1 MKAGGEKMKFEIRE
15 LTPTEAL
22 EVGALYELKITEN
35 NGFSWHVYECK
46 NMLQV
51 IALITT
57 TLDDVTITTKDGILT
72 ISKKEV

>member
-1 MKAGGEKMKFEIRE
+1 MKFEIRE
-15 LTPTEAL
+15 FTPTEAL

-46 NMLQV
+46 NLLQV

-57 TLDDVTITTKDGILT
+57 TFDDVTITTKNGVLT
-72 ISKKEV
+72 ISKQEA

>member
-1 MKAGGEKMKFEIRE
+1 MIFEIRE

-35 NGFSWHVYECK
+35 NGFSRYVYECK

-57 TLDDVTITTKDGILT
+57 NLADVTITTKDGVLT
-72 ISKKEV
+72 ISKKEA

>member
-1 MKAGGEKMKFEIRE
+1 MRKMKFEIRE
-15 LTPTEAL
+15 LTSTEAL

-57 TLDDVTITTKDGILT
+57 TLDDVTITTKDGVLT
-72 ISKKEV
+72 ISKKEA

>member
-1 MKAGGEKMKFEIRE
+1 MKFEIRE

-22 EVGALYELKITEN
+22 EVSALYELKITEN
-35 NGFSWHVYECK
+35 NGFSWYVYECK

-57 TLDDVTITTKDGILT
+57 TLDDVTITTKDGVLT

>member
-1 MKAGGEKMKFEIRE
+1 MKFEIRE

-57 TLDDVTITTKDGILT
+57 TLDDVTITTKDGVLT
-72 ISKKEV
+72 ISKKETKHRITAV

>member
-1 MKAGGEKMKFEIRE
+1 MKFEIRE

-22 EVGALYELKITEN
+22 DRGALYELKITEN

-57 TLDDVTITTKDGILT
+57 TLDDVTITTKDGVLT